1 MHYSGTM
8 NNKINRQHER
18 CSCLL
23 YGNKTSC
30 FEKLLKQDKSVGIY
44 TSMFKIDR
52 NISQPISS
60 EIFHRID
67 INYNL

>member
-8 NNKINRQHER
+8 NNKFNRQHEK

-30 FEKLLKQDKSVGIY
+30 FEKLLKQDKSVGIH
-44 TSMFKIDR
+44 TRNLQILVTEMFKIYLNPFPVR
-52 NISQPISS
+52 SS
-60 EIFHRID
+60 I
-67 INYNL
+67 